1 MLSQSQEACSMSND
15 VTSNSLNLNDE
26 KETSEDIRDILER
39 YQIKFRFL
47 NFSKLKLVIDDHFHY
62 M

>member
-26 KETSEDIRDILER
+26 KGTSEDIRDILER
-39 YQIKFRFL
+39 YQIKFRF
-47 NFSKLKLVIDDHFHY
+47 
-62 M
+62 